1 MLMETKESR
10 NSSHKIDLRAKTVK
24 RDKWGH
30 HIVIKG
36 SIYWKS
42 VTIGNMYSPNIKAPK
57 YLKQMLVDL
66 KGDIDY
72 NTIIVAFI
80 QQETDDSNKMNKNIP
95 DLNYTVDQIDLTD
108 MYRTYHPTAARCAL
122 LSTAH
127 RTISRIAHVLN
138 H

>member
-1 MLMETKESR
+1 
-10 NSSHKIDLRAKTVK
+10 
-24 RDKWGH
+24 
-30 HIVIKG
+30 
-36 SIYWKS
+36 
-42 VTIGNMYSPNIKAPK
+42 MYSPNIKAPK

-80 QQETDDSNKMNKNIP
+80 QQEPDDSNKMNKNIP

-108 MYRTYHPTAARCAL
+108 MYRTYHPTAVRCAL